1 MKDQFSNSNRPIT
14 SIPINLIGLFSSLA
28 TLYLISV
35 FGGHLNTV
43 DAQILCLSALVI
55 PIALLELLFL
65 KTHRRRSTGL
75 DFSRNNKGWLGRTF
89 LKIIGFYCTL
99 AIIALAYW
107 FLPEYSGSFYEK
119 YYDFLLR
126 CFPYLVIAAPFYIA
140 VVDRIMIEPK
150 DVMWQMGRVFFGE
163 WSKLKSPAMS
173 QYWLGWL
180 VKAFFLPL
188 MFVYMGDNLSSLR
201 LSSYDDIFSSFTA
214 FYDFCFLFLYYI
226 DLLFVLVGYIFT
238 LRVLDSHIRS
248 TDPSLLGWAVA
259 ISCYQPFWSFW
270 SSYYI
275 QYEDKTAWGFWFENF
290 PLIYGVWGTLIL
302 LMLFVYVWASITF
315 GLRFSNLTHRG
326 ILTHGPYRYV
336 KHPAYLAKN
345 ISWWLIALPFLSV
358 VSWQDGLKH
367 SLMLLALNGI
377 YYLRAITEERHLG
390 KDTAYRI
397 YQEQISR
404 HGLFAKI
411 WSNKLLK

>member
-1 MKDQFSNSNRPIT
+1 
-14 SIPINLIGLFSSLA
+14 
-28 TLYLISV
+28 
-35 FGGHLNTV
+35 
-43 DAQILCLSALVI
+43 
-55 PIALLELLFL
+55 
-65 KTHRRRSTGL
+65 
-75 DFSRNNKGWLGRTF
+75 
-89 LKIIGFYCTL
+89 
-99 AIIALAYW
+99 
-107 FLPEYSGSFYEK
+107 
-119 YYDFLLR
+119 
-126 CFPYLVIAAPFYIA
+126 
-140 VVDRIMIEPK
+140 
-150 DVMWQMGRVFFGE
+150 
-163 WSKLKSPAMS
+163 
-173 QYWLGWL
+173 
-180 VKAFFLPL
+180 
-188 MFVYMGDNLSSLR
+188 
-201 LSSYDDIFSSFTA
+201 
-214 FYDFCFLFLYYI
+214 
-226 DLLFVLVGYIFT
+226 LVGYIFT